1 MTDTLRHYWQ
11 LAHNRCTAYWDASW
25 WHKVFVALAI
35 FCLIV
40 LGSMFGVARW
50 YVWSEHNKPL
60 VVGTSFIADYA
71 TYLGVDP
78 HATLTAILNDL
89 QVKHLRLVSYWSDI
103 EPVQGTY
110 DFSELDWEFE
120 QANLHGAKVSLAIG
134 LRQPRWPEC
143 HMPGWAANEPVAT
156 WQPQLERFMTAVITR
171 YKHNP
176 ALESYQL
183 ENEYYLS
190 AFAVCPGQTASR
202 LIAETDLVRK
212 LDPSH
217 TLIISR
223 SNNALGWPIREPL
236 SDETAISIYRRVWQP
251 ALNRYQEYPFPA
263 WFYAFLA
270 GMEKMWTGHDTVIHE
285 LQAEPWPPYNQTILT
300 SSLAVQSQSFDAT
313 RLAQT
318 AAFGKATGMKTMD
331 LWGSEYW
338 YYRKTVLHDPSVWD
352 SARDIFQETSGSN

>member
-1 MTDTLRHYWQ
+1 MTLRNLYDTVTPKQAWLRHIIVS
-11 LAHNRCTAYWDASW
+11 LVTI
-25 WHKVFVALAI
+25 FAL
-35 FCLIV
+35 V
-40 LGSMFGVARW
+40 LLSMYGVARW
-50 YVWSEHNKPL
+50 YIWSERDKPL

-71 TYLGVDP
+71 AYLGVDP
-78 HATLTAILNDL
+78 HATLSAILDDL

-103 EPVQGTY
+103 EQTQGTY
-110 DFSELDWEFE
+110 DFSELDWEFQ
-120 QANLHGAKVSLAIG
+120 QANAHSAKVSLAIG

-143 HMPGWAANEPVAT
+143 HMPDWAQREPAAA
-156 WQPQLERFMTAVITR
+156 WQPQLEQFMSAVINR
-171 YKHNP
+171 YRHNP

-202 LIAETDLVRK
+202 LIEEAALVRK
-212 LDPSH
+212 LDPWH

-223 SNNALGWPIREPL
+223 SNNALGWPIHEPL
-236 SDETAISIYRRVWQP
+236 PDETAISIYQRVWQP
-251 ALNRYQEYPFPA
+251 PLKRYQQYPFPA

-270 GMEKMWTGHDTVIHE
+270 GMEKIWTGRDTVIHE

-300 SSLAVQSQSFDAT
+300 SSLAEQSQSFNAT

-338 YYRKTVLHDPSVWD
+338 YYRKTVLHDPSVWNQ
-352 SARDIFQETSGSN
+352 AVKLYR